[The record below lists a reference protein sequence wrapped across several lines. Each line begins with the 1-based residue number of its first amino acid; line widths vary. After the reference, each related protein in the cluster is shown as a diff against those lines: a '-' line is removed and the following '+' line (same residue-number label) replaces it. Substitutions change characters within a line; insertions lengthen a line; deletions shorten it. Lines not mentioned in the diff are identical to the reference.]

1 MEFQSGKSYRG
12 LSSFCSKWEEE
23 GGKPLCFDGE
33 AYLVTMGREQ
43 ENPNFGLLH
52 LKLLTSPH
60 KNREERKPL
69 SSANGSRTPASS
81 AVAKA
86 ANVRAAL
93 RGSPSASP
101 AAPSPSPSPQPRT
114 PSARTHIVS
123 PAPTAPR
130 SRLLSPSK
138 PAAKSTPKPG
148 KK

>member
-1 MEFQSGKSYRG
+1 MC
-12 LSSFCSKWEEE
+12 LDCCSKWEEE
-23 GGKPLCFDGE
+23 GGKPLCFEGE
-33 AYLVTMGREQ
+33 AYLLTMGREQ

-69 SSANGSRTPASS
+69 STANGARTPSAA

-93 RGSPSASP
+93 RGSPSAAASP
-101 AAPSPSPSPQPRT
+101 APSPSQQRT
-114 PSARTHIVS
+114 PMVS
-123 PAPTAPR
+123 PAPRTPMVSPAPPAPR
-130 SRLLSPSK
+130 SRLLSPNK
-138 PAAKSTPKPG
+138 PAAKGTPRVA